1 MPDLYETFTLF
12 LETFSRQSMRR
23 FIAFQRRR
31 GLSMSQMGTLLALRR
46 EGPCGVSHLA
56 ERLNVTS
63 AAASQF
69 LNKLVDEGLIERR
82 EDRRDRRAKEIALTP
97 KGTQLVQESV
107 QARQDWLR
115 PLIDS
120 LTPDE
125 KAAVQEV
132 LELLVEKAALQP
144 QAGRLPAS

>member
-1 MPDLYETFTLF
+1 MNDLFEIFTQF
-12 LETFSRQSMRR
+12 VEVYSRQSMRG
-23 FIAFQRRR
+23 FIAFQRNR

-46 EGPCGVSHLA
+46 EGHCGVSHLA
-56 ERLNVTS
+56 ERLNVTT

-82 EDRRDRRAKEIALTP
+82 ENHLDRRAKKIALTP
-97 KGTQLVQESV
+97 KGAQLVQESMR
-107 QARQDWLR
+107 ARQEWFR

-132 LELLVEKAALQP
+132 LELLIEKAAFQP
-144 QAGRLPAS
+144 QAGRMHAG